1 MKNKQNR
8 SLQELIVAEPGNENI
23 LIDARLLHQRLN
35 TGYKFSIWIS
45 TRIRE
50 FGFKKDED
58 FVQNFGEIRSING
71 LAGRKPLNY
80 YLTVDM
86 AKELAMLERNEVGKR
101 IRRYFIEVEKESR
114 SNALPVARMPK
125 GVKFVSINNRE
136 ITPVREF
143 YIKLGQKPGG
153 SIYAQ
158 RHRYP
163 NHYVDF
169 NGIVHITREL
179 CQLTMLN
186 RTVRQKREVIKTM
199 QPVLPLD
206 FGAPIQLK
214 GGRIFMPTV

>member
-1 MKNKQNR
+1 MKNKQTR

-50 FGFKKDED
+50 YGFKKDED

-114 SNALPVARMPK
+114 SNALPVAKMPR
-125 GVKFVSINNRE
+125 GVKFISINDRE
-136 ITPVREF
+136 ITPLRDF
-143 YIKLGQKPGG
+143 YKKLGKRAGG
-153 SIYAQ
+153 SLYAM
-158 RHRYP
+158 RRSYP
-163 NHYVDF
+163 NHFVDF
-169 NGIVHITREL
+169 NNIVHITKEL
-179 CQLTMLN
+179 CQLKMLN
-186 RTVRQKREVIKTM
+186 STVRHKREAVKNM

-214 GGRIFMPTV
+214 GGRI

>member
-1 MKNKQNR
+1 MKNKQPR

-35 TGYKFSIWIS
+35 TGYPFSRWIS

-50 FGFKKDED
+50 YGFIRNED
-58 FVQNFGEIRSING
+58 YVQNFSEIRSING
-71 LAGRKPLNY
+71 LGGRKPLNY

-101 IRRYFIEVEKESR
+101 IRRYFIEVEKEAR
-114 SNALPVARMPK
+114 ANTLPVARLPK
-125 GVKFVSINNRE
+125 GVKFISINNRE
-136 ITPVREF
+136 LTPMREF
-143 YIKLGQKPGG
+143 YKKLGVKPGG
-153 SIYAQ
+153 SIYSMRQ
-158 RHRYP
+158 RYP
-163 NHYVDF
+163 NQYVEF
-169 NGIVHITREL
+169 NNVLHITKEL

-186 RTVRQKREVIKTM
+186 RTVRHKREIVKAM

-214 GGRIFMPTV
+214 GGRV